1 MGVSCD
7 EKAAEQGPVGGGS
20 VMRTIAEIEADLKY
34 WTGLYQPNRR
44 WCRRWIELKAERRQ
58 ALLEAT
64 S

>member
-1 MGVSCD
+1 
-7 EKAAEQGPVGGGS
+7 
-20 VMRTIAEIEADLKY
+20 MRTIAEIEADLKY
-34 WTGLYQPNRR
+34 WTGLYEPNRR